1 MHLTMMKKRYVIGI
15 AIAAALMVLVML
27 WGYTDIPVESL
38 REKYANRDSRF
49 INIQGMPLHL
59 RVEGNTADS
68 IPLLLLHGTGA
79 SLHTWDGWVE
89 EMKTTKRIIRIDLP
103 AFGLTGPTLNGAY
116 TMDMFRSVVI
126 QVLDSL
132 GINRVDIAGNSL
144 GGYIAWYTALHH
156 PGRVRKLVLLD
167 AVGYPMKNSSKPI
180 AFQLAAIPGIN
191 AIFRF
196 ITPRFIVRNSILN
209 LYADKTKVNE
219 ALVDRYFELSLRPG
233 NRQAFLDRSRSFAFD
248 SSYTQIPR
256 ITQPTLIL
264 WGKQDFFVPE
274 SVAHQF
280 HRDLPHDTLIIL
292 PNNGHMPMEESPTES
307 ARIALDFLKK

>member
-1 MHLTMMKKRYVIGI
+1 MKKWYY
-15 AIAAALMVLVML
+15 AIALLTVLLISMIGF
-27 WGYTDIPVESL
+27 WGHRDIPLEVLSQ
-38 REKYANRDSRF
+38 KYANQHSRF
-49 INIQGMPLHL
+49 LNIQGM
-59 RVEGNTADS
+59 RVHIRAEGNANDS

-89 EMKTTKRIIRIDLP
+89 EMKTAKWIIRIDLP
-103 AFGLTGPTLNGAY
+103 AFGLTGPTMNGAY
-116 TMDMFRSVVI
+116 TMDMFRTVVI

-144 GGYIAWYTALHH
+144 GGYIAWYMALHH

-167 AVGYPMKNSSKPI
+167 AVGYPMNNGNKPI
-180 AFQLAAIPGIN
+180 AFRLASIPGIN

-196 ITPRFIVRNSILN
+196 ITPRFIVRNSIRD
-209 LYADKTKVNE
+209 LYADKAKVDE
-219 ALVDRYFELSLRPG
+219 VLVDRYFELSLRPG

-248 SSYTQIPR
+248 SSYMQIPK

-274 SVAHQF
+274 SVAHLF
-280 HRDLPHDTLIIL
+280 HRDLPHDTLIIM
-292 PNNGHMPMEESPTES
+292 PNNGHMPMEESPAES

>member
-1 MHLTMMKKRYVIGI
+1 MKKRYFVI
-15 AIAAALMVLVML
+15 ALMTVLLISMIGF
-27 WGYTDIPVESL
+27 WGHRDIPLDVLS
-38 REKYANRDSRF
+38 EKYANQHSRF
-49 INIQGMPLHL
+49 LDIEGMPVHI
-59 RVEGNTADS
+59 RAEGNANDS

-89 EMKTTKRIIRIDLP
+89 EMKTDKRIIRIDLP
-103 AFGLTGPTLNGAY
+103 AFGLTGPTPNGVY
-116 TMDMFRSVVI
+116 TMDMFRNVVI

-132 GINRVDIAGNSL
+132 GIHRVDIAGNSL

-167 AVGYPMKNSSKPI
+167 AVGYPMNNSSKPI
-180 AFQLAAIPGIN
+180 AFRLAAIPGIN

-196 ITPRFIVRNSILN
+196 ITPRFIVRNSLRD
-209 LYADKTKVNE
+209 LYADKTKVDE
-219 ALVDRYFELSLRPG
+219 VLVDRYFELSLRPG

-264 WGKQDFFVPE
+264 WGKEDFFVPE

-280 HRDLPHDTLIIL
+280 HHDLPNDTLIIM
-292 PNNGHMPMEESPTES
+292 PNNGHMPMEESPAAS